1 MFAALPVVDDG
12 VFSPAQNWAMLP
24 THFWVN
30 LYTTLWVNMFTMPL
44 LVDDGVISPVQ
55 VQTTLHAHLWV
66 NPYNN
71 TLQWVNDAHSWVC
84 DKVIQAIC
92 SPVVLPVQIWV
103 NKFMTHSQINSV
115 TAYSW
120 VNEFVHFGW
129 LNNKSVVHVYKS
141 ECAEYYVSVDQVNE
155 MMAYIQISIAVH
167 ASVNAYSVVQGNESA
182 VTPALF
188 ECGDYFNS
196 VQLNGHVS
204 IWRHPTANYNV
215 TSYPYFVFHLKQ
227 FEFSSFS
234 ETFKGYA
241 YHVLQ
246 YRLIHVIEFA
256 FCWSNHIC
264 HFMLQNMT
272 MLVDFDLTP
281 QQYCQKLH
289 LTMCQSHFYKHDFAV
304 ISSGPGP
311 SINYV
316 VINYMK
322 YLENIICWIFL
333 HKYLYRISRF
343 SAKEDSKNQIISCFE
358 PPEHNPSS
366 KIGGGQHGSI
376 KQKIEME
383 VISPFVINTLQ
394 SSPDNKMCEFVEH
407 LEMSKGLKKYK
418 NSNHLLCNIPLHL
431 LTTCLFQNSR
441 IAIGHKHNIHI
452 SKRMAKFKITE
463 LFKIHDDICEHK
475 YVTVFCPYTQISSSE
490 RGLKYRE
497 VKKPQVNNV
506 SDLKQP
512 ESLEVD
518 ASVHNTFP
526 PTPPDSSLRRKII
539 KDFCDATNPLK
550 FEEAGCAVCGALTLQ
565 TELFDLSSL
574 NINLNVLNTTGLG
587 FTRKER
593 KSLVE
598 PIFELD
604 GPTIDTSCHSIC
616 ISCKDK
622 VRQRKMPKFA
632 LARGLWL
639 GEIPDELQ
647 QLSFAEKLLIGRV
660 RHNQCVVRVAKGMH
674 KMIANAVAFEHPM
687 QKIYTVLPPPI
698 EEMDEVL
705 AFIFTG
711 PCQPTEDDFHRIPL
725 LVC

>member
-1 MFAALPVVDDG
+1 MLDWLWAIYKPVTIHMDPSVCCFAPQNWKILVSGSFREFTNIERVILPARLQAMLSIDVQVNLTARFRVNIFAALSGVNDGVISPAQVRAMLPVDFQVMLPACFQMNMFDALPGVNDGMISSVQAQAMLPACFRVFAALSGVNDGVISPAQAWAMLPTDVLVMLPTRFRVNMFAALLVVDDG

-44 LVDDGVISPVQ
+44 SVDDGVISPVQ
-55 VQTTLHAHLWV
+55 VQTTLHANLRV

-92 SPVVLPVQIWV
+92 SPVVLPAQIWV

-141 ECAEYYVSVDQVNE
+141 ECAEYYVSVDQVNG

-304 ISSGPGP
+304 ISPGPGP
-311 SINYV
+311 SIHYV

-322 YLENIICWIFL
+322 YLENIICQIIQ
-333 HKYLYRISRF
+333 HKYLHKMSIWS
-343 SAKEDSKNQIISCFE
+343 SAKKDSKSQITNFFE
-358 PPEHNPSS
+358 PPEHNPSG
-366 KIGGGQHGSI
+366 KIEGGQHGPI
-376 KQKIEME
+376 KQKIENGSNQT
-383 VISPFVINTLQ
+383 IY
-394 SSPDNKMCEFVEH
+394 
-407 LEMSKGLKKYK
+407 YK
-418 NSNHLLCNIPLHL
+418 F
-431 LTTCLFQNSR
+431 T
-441 IAIGHKHNIHI
+441 
-452 SKRMAKFKITE
+452 AKF
-463 LFKIHDDICEHK
+463 
-475 YVTVFCPYTQISSSE
+475 
-490 RGLKYRE
+490 
-497 VKKPQVNNV
+497 
-506 SDLKQP
+506 
-512 ESLEVD
+512 
-518 ASVHNTFP
+518 
-526 PTPPDSSLRRKII
+526 
-539 KDFCDATNPLK
+539 
-550 FEEAGCAVCGALTLQ
+550 
-565 TELFDLSSL
+565 
-574 NINLNVLNTTGLG
+574 
-587 FTRKER
+587 
-593 KSLVE
+593 
-598 PIFELD
+598 
-604 GPTIDTSCHSIC
+604 
-616 ISCKDK
+616 
-622 VRQRKMPKFA
+622 
-632 LARGLWL
+632 
-639 GEIPDELQ
+639 
-647 QLSFAEKLLIGRV
+647 
-660 RHNQCVVRVAKGMH
+660 
-674 KMIANAVAFEHPM
+674 
-687 QKIYTVLPPPI
+687 
-698 EEMDEVL
+698 
-705 AFIFTG
+705 
-711 PCQPTEDDFHRIPL
+711 
-725 LVC
+725 